1 MLEENIM
8 SVFTDQIITC
18 KLNGWDD
25 LLLTVENLHQSLFAN
40 PEAVR
45 QIAKELQEWSN
56 EVNQRLSSLTPSET
70 DLTEKNPVMSFD
82 ESFGAE
88 I

>member
-1 MLEENIM
+1 M
-8 SVFTDQIITC
+8 SVFTDQIIRC

-25 LLLTVENLHQSLFAN
+25 LLITVENLHKSLFAN
-40 PEAVR
+40 PEAGR
-45 QIAKELQEWSN
+45 QIAKELQEWSS
-56 EVNQRLSSLTPSET
+56 EVNQRVSTLPPSET
-70 DLTEKNPVMSFD
+70 DLTEKNPLMSFD

>member
-1 MLEENIM
+1 M

-25 LLLTVENLHQSLFAN
+25 LLLTVENLHKSLFAN
-40 PEAVR
+40 PEAGR
-45 QIAKELQEWSN
+45 QIAKELHEWSS
-56 EVNQRLSSLTPSET
+56 EVNQRVSLLTPSET
-70 DLTEKNPVMSFD
+70 DLTEKNPLMSFD
-82 ESFGAE
+82 ECFGAE